1 MQVESYGGE
10 RRFQD
15 AALMTRVMPAV
26 WFGGSATFLAVVLG
40 GGTDGDS
47 RTGFLVIDAI
57 GWTMFATMVV
67 GRGRLPAWFWELAQ
81 YVGIA
86 IVTALVIVGDDPA
99 SPFALFYLWLAV
111 QGAFFDD
118 WRRLIPQ
125 GVFVAAG
132 YGVALAAVD
141 DGFPVVRWLMLVVS
155 MVVVGWVVAYLRVR
169 VEILLAWLGKAAET
183 DELTGLCNRR
193 RLLEELEKAVHPSA
207 PRTSLAMFDLDGFKG
222 YNDTFGHPAGDAL
235 LARVA
240 ERLASSVEADGTAFR
255 LGGDEFC
262 VIAQGEAAA
271 REAAIARAG
280 EALRERGEGFDIR
293 ASFGV
298 VAVPDEASNVADA
311 LRLVDRRLYQAKGA
325 GREGAKTWARAAE
338 AGWTSVVAPRLG
350 ARLGLAGEDLDI
362 LSRAAQ
368 LHDIGKVAIPRELLL
383 KTGPLS
389 SEELDYIRRHVV
401 IGERVLH
408 GAEPLVPVARVVRA
422 THERWDGE
430 GYPDGLAG
438 EEIPLA
444 ARIVAAC
451 EAFES
456 MTTGGGYRPGI
467 SQDSAVAELRRCSGS
482 QFDSR
487 VVDELARFLAEAEEE
502 EADADYVGRSA

>member
-1 MQVESYGGE
+1 MQIERDFGE

-15 AALMTRVMPAV
+15 AALMARVMPAV
-26 WFGGSATFLAVVLG
+26 WLGGSAMFLAVVLS
-40 GGTDGDS
+40 GGTDAGS
-47 RTGFLVIDAI
+47 RTGFLVLDAI
-57 GWTMFATMVV
+57 AWTVFAVMAV
-67 GRGRLPAWFWELAQ
+67 GGTRLPAWFWELSQ
-81 YVGIA
+81 YLGIA
-86 IVTALVIVGDDPA
+86 IVSALVIVGDDAA

-111 QGAFFDD
+111 QSAFFED

-125 GVFVAAG
+125 VVLAG
-132 YGVALAAVD
+132 GGYAVALATVQ
-141 DGFPVVRWLMLVVS
+141 DGFPVVRWVMLVAS
-155 MVVVGWVVAYLRVR
+155 LVVVGWVVAYMRAR
-169 VEILLAWLGKAAET
+169 VELLIVRLGKAAET
-183 DELTGLCNRR
+183 DELTGLPNRR
-193 RLLEELEKAVHPSA
+193 RLLGELDAAVA
-207 PRTSLAMFDLDGFKG
+207 PTAPEAALAMFDLDGFKG

-240 ERLASSVEADGTAFR
+240 ERLAASVTGAGTAFR

-262 VIAQGEAAA
+262 VIAHGEPEG
-271 REAAIARAG
+271 RESAIARAG
-280 EALRERGEGFDIR
+280 EALCESGEGFDIQV
-293 ASFGV
+293 SFGV
-298 VAVPDEASNVADA
+298 VRVPDEARTVADA

-325 GREGAKTWARAAE
+325 GREGAKAWARAFVP
-338 AGWTSVVAPRLG
+338 GWTSVVAPRLG
-350 ARLGLAGEDLDI
+350 TRLGLVGEELEI
-362 LSRAAQ
+362 LARAAQ

-389 SEELDYIRRHVV
+389 VEELDYIRRHVV

-438 EEIPLA
+438 EAIPLA
-444 ARIVAAC
+444 ARVVAVC

-456 MTTGGGYRPGI
+456 MTTGRGYRPPVPAA
-467 SQDSAVAELRRCSGS
+467 SALAELRRCSGT

-487 VVDELARFLAEAEEE
+487 VVDELDRFLAEAEEE
-502 EADADYVGRSA
+502 GEVKLAPAPR